1 MDTSQST
8 RASEV
13 ARRRAGPREAWIFA
27 LLVLLPPLLYASSY
41 LVIRGNHSLLM
52 TGRYLNLYEN
62 GRPSPRAR
70 WQNVAITAQRPESKW
85 LEVAFAPLIWTE
97 AMFKVAFGRN
107 PGP

>member
-13 ARRRAGPREAWIFA
+13 APQRAGRREAWIFA
-27 LLVLLPPLLYASSY
+27 LLLLLPPLLYGSSY

-52 TGRYLNLYEN
+52 TG
-62 GRPSPRAR
+62 G
-70 WQNVAITAQRPESKW
+70 AITAQTSESKW

-97 AMFKVAFGRN
+97 TLLEVVFGRG
-107 PGP
+107 PGRRRSRW